1 MKNVTNKIL
10 SLFLSLTMVTS
21 MLPQM
26 RLNVGAVV
34 GDKFNVDDVTYE
46 VTKEES
52 GNEVK
57 IIDYTNEAST
67 YVVVPAEVTYKEKT
81 YTVTAI
87 EKFFSDGKVNALEE
101 IRGMKNITTF
111 AQGSLDNAKKLKT
124 MRFTLNQALDNLDAD
139 LFDHVDSTEI
149 NVYSHGKVI
158 NINQNSG
165 SRKQVQSAD
174 HGSGN
179 NIKITATCTKSGKHF
194 CTTCGEGANN
204 EIDNVPALGHSLEYK
219 VNPDN
224 KAMIS
229 LKCTRNGCNAAEATI
244 TLEDN
249 NGQVVVTVNDT
260 DNLEKRTKKDLEN
273 DIKFFEK
280 EGGQYTNP
288 VEKEDLEDGEK
299 YKATLQIIYGSSN
312 PVTAELEF
320 TYKKLAVNE
329 WLAGEEF
336 RIENSGRCRPK
347 IMKGVSKFGNA
358 ELEYSMDDGS
368 TWSNVEPKDK
378 NFYLVRCVVPAG
390 VVTEKE
396 AEAAGDSGLKGR
408 SYSRIESTRLDFILD
423 KDNHIKQPN
432 RMHPS
437 EEETNILVAKCELCS
452 KELERITLNKPKNLV
467 ADGSDEGR
475 EVIVDVKGEGVPEE
489 LATIVEYYDE
499 KENILNKAPKEAGKY
514 TAKLTLMIRG
524 EQFLIPDTFIKYTIA
539 GSNKW
544 IEGPTA
550 KYSCEDGLTTTAKAE
565 KGEVKTTIIDKETNK
580 IVEKKDI
587 EIGKTY
593 TVKFA
598 VPAAEDGSYIGLETA
613 IEFTAEHG
621 YLDVLTSYADNGNSE
636 FIVVCNRCRKPLA
649 NLKINLEE
657 GPYSSEEL
665 KSDKFKPTLE
675 GLETFNS
682 ALDAK
687 LSEADIYY
695 TYSTETGKL
704 KLDELVERVNKGEAG
719 VEVKCKA
726 NIDYDG
732 KSIMTGFKV
741 KRASEPSDP
750 DDPDV
755 PVDPDAPSDP
765 DDPDVPVNPKKPTI
779 PVDKKEVKTVTK
791 TKTNFKTGEASN
803 MTLLAAL
810 MALSLT
816 LGLMVMRKRRL
827 GK

>member
-273 DIKFFEK
+273 DIKFFE
-280 EGGQYTNP
+280 EEGQYTKN
-288 VEKEDLEDGEK
+288 VRKEDLVDGKK

-336 RIENSGRCRPK
+336 TIENSGRCSPK
-347 IMKGVSKFGNA
+347 IIKGVSKFGNA
-358 ELEYSMDDGS
+358 ELEYSMDGGA

-378 NFYLVRCVVPAG
+378 NFYLVRCVVPADI
-390 VVTEKE
+390 VTEE
-396 AEAAGDSGLKGR
+396 EAAGDLGLVGR